1 MKAKSEKRVSLYLEL
16 FLLLSLA
23 GTISL
28 LFFVGSRFVI
38 EQQIDRYHQDKNIV
52 QKYNEKY
59 ISQIKDYITAQGIST
74 KDIWRLD
81 EWINNNRL
89 IYIQI
94 KKGGRMVI

>member
-81 EWINNNRL
+81 EWINNNRHSL
-89 IYIQI
+89 SR
-94 KKGGRMVI
+94 KPSGPT